1 MSFIVDLL
9 YLLSILHLQPFVSDH
24 QCVASRLH
32 LHLAGERLIV
42 VRDVHGLLRRFFA
55 NHMLVMTKD
64 EAGYYPVVNYR
75 VLFLNCVLEISES
88 H

>member
-1 MSFIVDLL
+1 MSFIVAFLHFI
-9 YLLSILHLQPFVSDH
+9 SILHLQPFVSDH
-24 QCVASRLH
+24 QFVASRLH

-42 VRDVHGLLRRFFA
+42 VRDVHGLLRHVFTT
-55 NHMLVMTKD
+55 HMLVMAKE
-64 EAGYYPVVNYR
+64 EAGYYLVVNYR